1 MFSVKNIT
9 DQATN
14 QSPRAD
20 APTEEQ
26 VLLFLWKPSND
37 RSIVLSVNNLFA
49 LLEDTARAPAAAM
62 DSGAFFNRLL
72 FSRSRRSQLI
82 QQPIARDHGVILNTV
97 FRYLDFF
104 TKIDK
109 VIKYFNLM
117 TKISKERI
125 IGDII

>member
-1 MFSVKNIT
+1 
-9 DQATN
+9 
-14 QSPRAD
+14 
-20 APTEEQ
+20 
-26 VLLFLWKPSND
+26 
-37 RSIVLSVNNLFA
+37 
-49 LLEDTARAPAAAM
+49 M